1 MGLSQVGHP
10 DHCVF
15 PASQQPEVTAYVQ
28 KFLVGGGTASTS
40 ILKTTGAYAYD
51 KAKWAPWAP

>member
-1 MGLSQVGHP
+1 
-10 DHCVF
+10 VF

-51 KAKWAPWAP
+51 KATWAPWAP